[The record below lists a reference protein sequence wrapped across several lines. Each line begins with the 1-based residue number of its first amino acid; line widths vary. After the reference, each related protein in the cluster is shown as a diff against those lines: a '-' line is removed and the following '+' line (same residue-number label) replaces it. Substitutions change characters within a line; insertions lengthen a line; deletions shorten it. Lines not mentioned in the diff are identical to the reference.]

1 MSCAS
6 INTLEHILYMYN
18 RNITNFSETNI
29 DCAQIRIMYQMGC
42 TPLYIV
48 SEIGDTDRNWNIQS
62 DHFSTGTFGTCF
74 KGIKDPLSMSL
85 SEIVLCFFMVLIV
98 RMPHLRYITFHISC
112 FCSVTIQVIICIWSK
127 A

>member
-62 DHFSTGTFGTCF
+62 DCFSTEH
-74 KGIKDPLSMSL
+74 KQQ
-85 SEIVLCFFMVLIV
+85 EN
-98 RMPHLRYITFHISC
+98 
-112 FCSVTIQVIICIWSK
+112 
-127 A
+127 